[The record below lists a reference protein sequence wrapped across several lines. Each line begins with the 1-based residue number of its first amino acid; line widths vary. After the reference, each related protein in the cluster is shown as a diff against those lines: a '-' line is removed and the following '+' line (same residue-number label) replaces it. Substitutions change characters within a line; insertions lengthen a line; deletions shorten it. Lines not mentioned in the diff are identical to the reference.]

1 MPLFIAG
8 IALVFLIFVTVM
20 VVAINRKRRRIES
33 EYDDE
38 EEEDEEEPVGTPQR
52 QVAQPVHVAA
62 TSQPEPSAFSDD
74 QFRAAGW
81 SEEKITEYR
90 REAALEAEEARGA
103 QQQASA
109 QAAYAQQVHQQ
120 QLVPHQPHHQ
130 QPQQPQQPSVIPAAA
145 QEQTGLSDAFGSL
158 GVTPG
163 SQTNETEGESS
174 GEDGTG
180 MDSGAAAAILGGG
193 SPPVEEAVTETEDG
207 TPIDSTESADY
218 DVAPEASAQ
227 TEEDAGISEDS
238 PTSTPS
244 GALPQVNCSFCD
256 STLAK
261 TDQWAE
267 CESCGAYCHEQCK
280 SGQQVCARC
289 GTRL

>member
-1 MPLFIAG
+1 
-8 IALVFLIFVTVM
+8 VFLIFVTVM
-20 VVAINRKRRRIES
+20 VVAINRKRRRIEN

-38 EEEDEEEPVGTPQR
+38 DEEDEEGPVATPQR

-81 SEEKITEYR
+81 SEDKITEYR
-90 REAALEAEEARGA
+90 REAALKAEEATGA

-109 QAAYAQQVHQQ
+109 QAAYAHQVHQQ

-130 QPQQPQQPSVIPAAA
+130 QPVQPQQPQQPSVIPAAA
-145 QEQTGLSDAFGSL
+145 QEQTGLSAAFGSL

-163 SQTNETEGESS
+163 AQTDEQEAQSS
-174 GEDGTG
+174 DADGTG
-180 MDSGAAAAILGGG
+180 MDPGAASAILGGG
-193 SPPVEEAVTETEDG
+193 TTPEEESVTETE
-207 TPIDSTESADY
+207 EEAD
-218 DVAPEASAQ
+218 
-227 TEEDAGISEDS
+227 ISEDS
-238 PTSTPS
+238 PSSTQS